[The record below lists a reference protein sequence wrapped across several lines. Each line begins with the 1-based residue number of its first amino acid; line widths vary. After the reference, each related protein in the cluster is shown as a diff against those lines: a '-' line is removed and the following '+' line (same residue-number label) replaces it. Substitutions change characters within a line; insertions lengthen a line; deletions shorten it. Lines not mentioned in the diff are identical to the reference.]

1 MSNLTSAFSYSI
13 GKKLIMGLTGLFL
26 ISFLVV
32 HLAGNLLLFKG
43 EIAFNEYSEFMGHN
57 PLIRTMEIVLFA
69 GFLFHIVDGLMLAMQ
84 NRKARPV
91 GYAVNAGSKNSTL
104 FSRIMPHTGVIMLVF
119 LVLHLVSFFVHAR
132 FGVDVGYEGA
142 KTETYMI
149 SSMNVDPATIGLDSE
164 MVWSPYHKA
173 VALFSVP
180 WYSIFY
186 IVAMAVISLH
196 LLHGFQSAF
205 QTVGFRHKKYFPIIK
220 ALGVG
225 YAILIPAAFA
235 AIPVYFLINPN

>member
-1 MSNLTSAFSYSI
+1 
-13 GKKLIMGLTGLFL
+13 MGITGLFL

-43 EIAFNEYSEFMGHN
+43 AAEFNAYSEFMGHN
-57 PLIRTMEIVLFA
+57 PVIRTMEIVLFA
-69 GFLFHIVDGLMLAMQ
+69 GFLFHIVDGLMLAAQ

-91 GYAVNAGSKNSTL
+91 QYAVQAGSKNSTL
-104 FSRIMPHTGVIMLVF
+104 FSRIMPHTGIIMLVF
-119 LVLHLVSFFVHAR
+119 LILHLVSFFVHAR

-142 KTETYMI
+142 DAAKYAVSNLGQAPE
-149 SSMNVDPATIGLDSE
+149 TIGLDAE
-164 MVWSPYHKA
+164 MTWSPYHKA
-173 VALFSVP
+173 QALFSIT

-186 IVAMAVISLH
+186 IVAMAVISFH

-205 QTVGFRHKKYFPIIK
+205 QTLGFRHKKYFPLIQTVG
-220 ALGVG
+220 LG

-235 AIPVYFLINPN
+235 AIPVYFLINPIG